1 VLASRKPSILVVDD
15 DRAVRDLIRRMLE
28 QEGFSVL
35 AADGGKEAIHIAS
48 DPDVLIDIVITDI
61 LMPNMNGK
69 ELATRISSMKPFIKV
84 IFISAYTAE
93 LLSTHRL
100 CPEGSDFIKKPFTK
114 EALINRVS
122 RVWASSPKWKD
133 LVSKQS

>member
-15 DRAVRDLIRRMLE
+15 DRSVRDLIRLMLE

-35 AADGGKEAIHIAS
+35 VADSGRAAIRIAS
-48 DPDVLIDIVITDI
+48 DPEVLIDVVITDI
-61 LMPNMNGK
+61 LMPHMNGK

-84 IFISAYTAE
+84 IFISAYTAD
-93 LLSTHRL
+93 LIWTHRL

-114 EALINRVS
+114 EALIDRVS

-133 LVSKQS
+133 LVSKPN